1 MQKVVGFLKG
11 WLVTAIFSMA
21 FAAMGWIEIGA
32 DFAFAH
38 ILVPIIMGF
47 LIWLMIYISCLVV
60 WVVVLLATGLLF
72 FFGGG
77 LVLAGVG
84 YLCLKFAQFISDGM
98 FTFAEDNGW
107 SLFVMG
113 LIYALIIFVDPTRRK
128 MMSNALD

>member
-72 FFGGG
+72 FSSDK
-77 LVLAGVG
+77 VLPANVREVIAIE
-84 YLCLKFAQFISDGM
+84 LAPIP
-98 FTFAEDNGW
+98 
-107 SLFVMG
+107 
-113 LIYALIIFVDPTRRK
+113 IALIND
-128 MMSNALD
+128 LLLL